1 MASNKNIKALE
12 EQVKRLQQDL
22 KELTAKLKVPQDE
35 TDRIYFWLGRAVQ
48 KKRTERGIQQE
59 HLADVIGMRR
69 TSIANIEAGK
79 QRAPIHIWMQLCQ
92 HLNISFSDLIEHANA
107 LADDWAEA
115 HE

>member
-1 MASNKNIKALE
+1 MASNKTIKALE

-22 KELTAKLKVPQDE
+22 KELTAKPKYRKTE

-69 TSIANIEAGK
+69 TSIANIEAGN
-79 QRAPIHIWMQLCQ
+79 R
-92 HLNISFSDLIEHANA
+92 EHRYTYGCNFASI
-107 LADDWAEA
+107 
-115 HE
+115 